1 MDFSSFFS
9 AAKAKNGAFVQFG
22 FETQGDSL
30 VLRRDLAGTDFY
42 AAFTVR
48 GETMTAQVFERETG
62 EKYALFDVERAEGAF
77 VGEVREKVQEIAGE
91 ILQNCFEANDVRARY
106 VAFIEREF
114 GVSAEYPWAAKEGE
128 KKGFKSERFSDFAVF
143 RCPNK
148 KWFALVMWISYKN
161 LGFESDERVCV
172 VNLKSDCAESVVDK
186 KAIFPAYHMNKT
198 YWITA
203 LLTSAADFDQL
214 CALTKQSYALVSAKK
229 PRR

>member
-91 ILQNCFEANDVRARY
+91 IFQSCFVADDVRERY

-114 GVSAEYPWAAKEGE
+114 GVSAEYPWAKEA
-128 KKGFKSERFSDFAVF
+128 RYSDAAVF